1 MKVIF
6 LDIDGVLN
14 DSNSNSNCNGIIGID
29 DKKVKLLS
37 QIAYNT
43 KSVLVLVS
51 SWKIFWERQYKDDQ
65 REAGNYLDRKLKR
78 QRLYILD
85 KTTHYGSERGREIS
99 EFLQKHKVEKWIV
112 LDDEIF
118 EDYEKYDILPHLVK
132 TDFYNGGLKEY
143 HVEKAIKLLNE

>member
-6 LDIDGVLN
+6 LDVDRVLN
-14 DSNSNSNCNGIIGID
+14 DSGSNSRCRGVIGID
-29 DKKVKLLS
+29 DNKAKLLS
-37 QIAYNT
+37 KIVYNT

-51 SWKIFWERQYKDDQ
+51 SWKIHWERWYKDEQ
-65 REAGNYLDRKLKR
+65 HELGNYLDRKLKR

-85 KTTHYGSERGREIS
+85 KTTHYGSERGKEIS

-118 EDYEKYDILPHLVK
+118 KDYDNYNILPHLVK
-132 TDFYNGGLKEY
+132 TDFYNGGLKEC
-143 HVEKAIKLLNE
+143 HIEKAIELLSK